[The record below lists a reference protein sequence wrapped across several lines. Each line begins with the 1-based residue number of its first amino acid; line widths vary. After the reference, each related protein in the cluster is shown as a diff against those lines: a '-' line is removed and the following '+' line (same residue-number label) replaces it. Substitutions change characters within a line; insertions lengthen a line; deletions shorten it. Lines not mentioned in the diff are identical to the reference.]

1 MVKLINAQTGTVMW
15 VHESRLEEY
24 LARGHK
30 LAPPPPPPVPIKKP
44 RARKQPKTGE
54 RSE

>member
-1 MVKLINAQTGTVMW
+1 MVKLINAQTGTVMY

-30 LAPPPPPPVPIKKP
+30 LAPPPPPPP
-44 RARKQPKTGE
+44 RKSRAAKSKT
-54 RSE
+54 

>member
-1 MVKLINAQTGTVMW
+1 MVKLINAQTGTVMY

-30 LAPPPPPPVPIKKP
+30 LAPAPPPPPRPKRT
-44 RARKQPKTGE
+44 RAKTVE
-54 RSE
+54 TTAPVSE

>member
-1 MVKLINAQTGTVMW
+1 MVKLIQAHTGAPMW

-30 LAPPPPPPVPIKKP
+30 LASAPPPPKPAAKK
-44 RARKQPKTGE
+44 T
-54 RSE
+54 RSKPAK

>member
-1 MVKLINAQTGTVMW
+1 MVKLINAQTGTVMY

-30 LAPPPPPPVPIKKP
+30 LAPPPPPPP
-44 RARKQPKTGE
+44 RKRRRTKSKT
-54 RSE
+54 

>member
-1 MVKLINAQTGTVMW
+1 MVKMINALTGTVMY

-30 LAPPPPPPVPIKKP
+30 IAPPPPPPPRPKRTKTAKKP
-44 RARKQPKTGE
+44 T
-54 RSE
+54 

>member
-1 MVKLINAQTGTVMW
+1 MVKLINAQTGTVMY

-30 LAPPPPPPVPIKKP
+30 LAPAPPPPPRPKRT
-44 RARKQPKTGE
+44 RAKTVKTSAPV
-54 RSE
+54 SE